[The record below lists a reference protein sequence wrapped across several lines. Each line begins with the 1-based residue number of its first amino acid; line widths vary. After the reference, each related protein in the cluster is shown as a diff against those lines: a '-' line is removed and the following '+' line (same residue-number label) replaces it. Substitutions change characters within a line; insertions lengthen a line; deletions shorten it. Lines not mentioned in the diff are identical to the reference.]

1 VDPQQCTLTHPQTR
15 FPQTSAVNKYTPK
28 IPGALMTTKSNQAA
42 DNAAL
47 AHAGERTSGTS
58 GGLLSS

>member
-1 VDPQQCTLTHPQTR
+1 
-15 FPQTSAVNKYTPK
+15 
-28 IPGALMTTKSNQAA
+28 MTTKSNQAA